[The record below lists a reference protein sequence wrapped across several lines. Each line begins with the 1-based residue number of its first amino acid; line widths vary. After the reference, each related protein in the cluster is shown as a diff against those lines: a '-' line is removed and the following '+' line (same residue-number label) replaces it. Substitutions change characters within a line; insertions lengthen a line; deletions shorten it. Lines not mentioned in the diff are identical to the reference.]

1 VTDEINEEVTPAP
14 KRDFYLKFASESEMM
29 SELADVTTLDEDD
42 NRILIT
48 AGHDFAIDPIGTMYQ
63 ATGNTLTDSEG
74 NDYPEMAAVS
84 GYHVNVRLIS
94 ETYREMFEI
103 IDETF
108 GVDPATP
115 QRVFA

>member
-1 VTDEINEEVTPAP
+1 MTDEINEELTPAP
-14 KRDFYLKFASESEMM
+14 KRDFFLKFASESEMM
-29 SELADVTTLDEDD
+29 SELADLTTQDEDD
-42 NRILIT
+42 NTVLIKF
-48 AGHDFAIDPIGTMYQ
+48 GHDYAIDTIGTMYTP
-63 ATGNTLTDSEG
+63 TGNTLTDSEG

-108 GVDPATP
+108 GVEPATP